1 MFFYVERATI
11 VLSGTIAVMDIPRWK
26 ERLNHLPLGE
36 LHFHPV
42 VGSTNLEAEKLI
54 QVGVEPFSLVIAD
67 SQTAGKGRQGRTWI
81 TRPGQA
87 LAFSWIL
94 FPETGRIQPET
105 LGRINGLGA
114 LAVSETIQ
122 EKLGLQSDIKWPNDV
137 LIEGEKVAGIL
148 VEVHWQGCQ
157 LLDVILGIGINVGK
171 ASIPADPQFNFPATS
186 LEDSCGKEIDRL
198 DFFTDLLASLLKWY
212 RRLAEPSLI
221 KAWNDHL
228 AYKNQLVSLI
238 SPKGPL
244 AEGRVHGVEED
255 GSLILEMSPGAVR
268 HFHSGEIQLRLV
280 DRS

>member
-1 MFFYVERATI
+1 
-11 VLSGTIAVMDIPRWK
+11 MDIPRWK
-26 ERLNHLPLGE
+26 ERLNYLPLGE
-36 LHFHPV
+36 LYFHPV

-54 QVGVEPFSLVIAD
+54 QVGVEPFSLVVAD

-81 TRPGQA
+81 TCPGQA

-94 FPETGRIQPET
+94 FPEKGRIQPET

-114 LAVSETIQ
+114 LAVAETIQ
-122 EKLGLQSDIKWPNDV
+122 EKFGLQSEIKWPNDV

-171 ASIPADPQFNFPATS
+171 ESIPAELQFNFPATS

-198 DFFTDLLASLLKWY
+198 DFMNDLLESLLKWY

-221 KAWNDHL
+221 KTWNDHL

-255 GSLILEMSPGAVR
+255 GSLILGTSPGAVR
-268 HFHSGEIQLRLV
+268 HFHSGEIRLRLV